1 MPRYWVIAPFR
12 STRPDDFNKVW
23 NHDLEKGIIS
33 IGWEAAGEISDN
45 TREEVNSI
53 IRKTYKKHSKT
64 QSTRVSNMLWLFHK
78 EILPGDI
85 VIARRGRCVI
95 AAIGEVESQ
104 ATFIPDHSLR
114 VKGVDYDH
122 NRILKVKW
130 KDKDRELK
138 FPSIVFGMQTIY
150 EIDKEKYESLINR
163 DITKVEIESQSE
175 TEDVTEFALEKYLE
189 EFIVSNFNRIFGSE
203 LNLYT
208 DPIEDVIGQQFN
220 TDIGIIDLLAQEPD
234 NGDYVVIELKKGQA
248 SDKVV
253 GQTLRY
259 MGWVKENLA
268 TGNQKVKGII
278 ICHEQDERLSYAVKM
293 VPEIA
298 LKFYEV
304 SFSLKDAP

>member
-1 MPRYWVIAPFR
+1 MPRYWVIAPFN
-12 STRPDDFNKVW
+12 STEQDDFNKVW

-33 IGWEAAGEISDN
+33 IGWKAIGSISNN
-45 TREEVNSI
+45 TKEELNSI
-53 IRKTYKKHSKT
+53 ISKISKQSKT
-64 QSTRVSNMLWLFHK
+64 QNTRVANMLWSFHK

-85 VIARRGRCVI
+85 VIARRGRSVI
-95 AAIGEVESQ
+95 AAIGEVESP
-104 ATFIPDHSLR
+104 AIFSEDGSFR
-114 VKGVDYDH
+114 VKNVDYGH
-122 NRILKVKW
+122 SRILKIKW
-130 KDKDRELK
+130 QDKYREFK

-150 EIDKEKYESLINR
+150 EIDEEKYESLINR
-163 DITKVEIESQSE
+163 DISKIEIETQDEVKDS
-175 TEDVTEFALEKYLE
+175 TEFALEKYLE
-189 EFIVSNFNRIFGSE
+189 EFIISNFKKIFGSK

-208 DPIEDVIGQQFN
+208 DPVEKVVGQQFN
-220 TDIGIIDLLAQEPD
+220 TDVGVIDVLAQEPN

-268 TGNQKVKGII
+268 AGKQGVKGII

-293 VPEIA
+293 VPGIT